1 MRLMFHVLAL
11 LLGALPALAASDAEL
26 ETFARSHGLK
36 DVGSFVETVRA
47 IETTG
52 RLPPRYLT
60 KDRAEQLGWRPGR
73 DLCEF
78 APGAAIGGD
87 RFGNRERRLPEAQ
100 GRRWTEADLDYICGR
115 RGPKRLV
122 FSSDRLIYITVDHY
136 ERFHQVPR

>member
-1 MRLMFHVLAL
+1 VRLLLHVLVL
-11 LLGALPALAASDAEL
+11 LLGALPVLAASDAEL

-36 DVGSFVETVRA
+36 DVGGFVETVRV

-52 RLPPRYLT
+52 RLPSRYLS

-78 APGAAIGGD
+78 APGGAIGGD